1 LVWEPVMHE
10 SMTRLKLLLLVFA
23 IGWFVQGAR
32 AYEYP
37 LQFTSNPPGQDLLV
51 AGYRFEGNE
60 VVGNCSYRVVP
71 GSSGRSGG
79 NHGKIQIQE
88 QTCRWDLYGNLLR
101 VTPGA
106 PAVPAPIQI
115 NGTMTVYAAN
125 AKGGSTGR
133 DTKMPGGGFVNT
145 PGSHYSW
152 VTPDAH
158 AVTLQKQSG
167 YSSVITLKSDG
178 DAALEI
184 RGLEASSLNGWAV
197 VETAT
202 CSGKIQPDA
211 TCSITIRF
219 DLSKLSSPGGQ
230 FDDTLTIKLKS
241 DAGVARDFI
250 QTYTIVVPKEIER
263 D

>member
-1 LVWEPVMHE
+1 MMNE
-10 SMTRLKLLLLVFA
+10 SMSRLRLLLLVFA
-23 IGWFVQGAR
+23 IACFAQGAQ

-37 LQFTSNPPGQDLLV
+37 LQFTSNLPFRDLLV

-60 VVGNCSYRVVP
+60 VVGNCSYRVAP

-79 NHGKIQIQE
+79 NHGKVQIHE

-106 PAVPAPIQI
+106 PAVPSPIQI
-115 NGTMTVYAAN
+115 NGTMTVYATN

-133 DTKMPGGGFVNT
+133 DTKMAGGGFVNT
-145 PGSHYSW
+145 LGSHYSW
-152 VTPDAH
+152 VISDAH
-158 AVTLQKQSG
+158 AVILQKQTG
-167 YSSVITLKSDG
+167 YSSVIMLKSDG
-178 DAALEI
+178 DAALDI
-184 RGLEASSLNGWAV
+184 RGLDAGSLRGWAA
-197 VETAT
+197 VETTT
-202 CSGKIQPDA
+202 CSGQIQPDA

-219 DLSKLSSPGGQ
+219 DLSKLSSTGGL
-230 FDDTLTIKLKS
+230 FYDTLTIKLKS

-250 QTYTIVVPKEIER
+250 QSYTIEVPKEIER